1 MEIHSCWF
9 ARPDGSSGAGAIHG
23 TGHTKRVRSHALAI
37 ADELEFSE
45 WERQAIE
52 CAACWHDI
60 GRTNDGS
67 DYYHGAKS
75 AGKVIGME
83 LHLAFDP
90 RVLEAALF
98 AVTHHCGS
106 ETHAERSVGFTR
118 DPDATLRIFRVLKDA
133 DALDRVRLRGGIDT
147 SFLRYEVSHG
157 LVQRAWQ
164 LLDELSV

>member
-75 AGKVIGME
+75 ALITAY
-83 LHLAFDP
+83 LINS
-90 RVLEAALF
+90 
-98 AVTHHCGS
+98 T
-106 ETHAERSVGFTR
+106 
-118 DPDATLRIFRVLKDA
+118 I
-133 DALDRVRLRGGIDT
+133 
-147 SFLRYEVSHG
+147 
-157 LVQRAWQ
+157 AWPMASPISQ
-164 LLDELSV
+164 